1 MQSPENRAPASST
14 SDVMPDAT
22 SAMMLDQQY
31 SHEQI
36 PSEAVDLTNCDREPI
51 HIPNKIQP
59 HGVLL
64 VLSEPDLT
72 IVQVSN
78 NSHQWLGRR
87 PETLLNQNL
96 SILLSTKELNAIVDC
111 LSKNFDSVNPLRLSV
126 EKQNKTL
133 IFDGIIHRQ
142 AGYLLLELEPS
153 QSKKQVD
160 FFGFYHLVK
169 GTISQL
175 QSVDTLS
182 EMCDVIVK
190 EVQQLTD
197 FDRVMVYQF
206 DDQGAG
212 RVIAEAK
219 RDALTPY
226 LGLHYPPSDIPKQAK
241 QLYTLNWLRLIP
253 DVDYQPAEL
262 IPAINPSSEQVTDLS
277 LSVLRSVSP
286 MHLEYLHN
294 MGVSASMSISLI
306 KDKQL
311 WGLIA
316 CHHDLPKSLT
326 YEVRTACE
334 FLGQVMSLEL
344 KSKEEN
350 EDLDYKMKLK
360 SIQST
365 FVDVIP
371 QFDTLL
377 DGFLSHETNFLEL
390 VSAQGAAIFWDA
402 QLYTLGH
409 TPTSQQITE
418 LLAWIETQLDGNVFC
433 TTTLPTLY
441 PPADDFRDLASGVL
455 ALAISRVNR
464 NYMLWFRPEVVQ
476 TVTWGGN
483 PNKPVEVLDNGNVR
497 LSPRKSFE
505 AWQQTVRGQS
515 LPWKPCELEAVL
527 ELRSAIVGIVLR
539 KADELAKINIELERS
554 NSELDSFAYI
564 ASHDLKEPL
573 RGIHNYSSFLIE
585 DYADVLNEDGVSKL
599 QTLVRLTQRMEDLI
613 NSLLHFSRLGRVEL
627 DLTQTDLNELLHTVL
642 DVLSISLEQTN
653 VEIRIP
659 RPLPVLMCD
668 RVQMSEVFTNL
679 ISNAIKYN
687 DRDPKWVEIGF
698 LDPVK
703 SPRKRHVADE
713 HTPEMMIT
721 LYVKDN
727 GIGIPEHHLDNIFR
741 IFKRLHGP
749 TKYGGGTGAGLTIA
763 KKIVERHGG
772 TIWVESVYGE
782 GSTFYFTLPY
792 LNS

>member
-1 MQSPENRAPASST
+1 VARPLSQQK
-14 SDVMPDAT
+14 AT
-22 SAMMLDQQY
+22 
-31 SHEQI
+31 
-36 PSEAVDLTNCDREPI
+36 VRC
-51 HIPNKIQP
+51 
-59 HGVLL
+59 
-64 VLSEPDLT
+64 T
-72 IVQVSN
+72 IVI
-78 NSHQWLGRR
+78 G
-87 PETLLNQNL
+87 
-96 SILLSTKELNAIVDC
+96 IVD
-111 LSKNFDSVNPLRLSV
+111 D
-126 EKQNKTL
+126 QN
-133 IFDGIIHRQ
+133 
-142 AGYLLLELEPS
+142 
-153 QSKKQVD
+153 
-160 FFGFYHLVK
+160 
-169 GTISQL
+169 
-175 QSVDTLS
+175 
-182 EMCDVIVK
+182 
-190 EVQQLTD
+190 
-197 FDRVMVYQF
+197 
-206 DDQGAG
+206 GAG

-262 IPAINPSSEQVTDLS
+262 IPAINPSTEQVTDLS

-316 CHHDLPKSLT
+316 CHHSSPKSLT

-350 EDLDYKMKLK
+350 QDLDYKMKLK

-365 FVDVIP
+365 FVDMIP

-390 VSAQGAAIFWDA
+390 ASAQGGAIFWDD

-409 TPTSQQITE
+409 TPTPQQIAE
-418 LLAWIETQLDGNVFC
+418 LIAWIETHLDSNVFC
-433 TTTLPTLY
+433 TATLPTLY
-441 PPADDFRDLASGVL
+441 SPADDFRDMASGVL

-483 PNKPVEVLDNGNVR
+483 PNKPVEGLDNGNVR
-497 LSPRKSFE
+497 LSPRKSF
-505 AWQQTVRGQS
+505 ATWQQTVRGQS

-527 ELRSAIVGIVLR
+527 ELRSAIVGVVLR
-539 KADELAKINIELERS
+539 KADELAKINVELERS

-573 RGIHNYSSFLIE
+573 RGIHNYSSFLNE

-599 QTLVRLTQRMEDLI
+599 QTLVTLTQRMEDLI

-627 DLTQTDLNELLHTVL
+627 DLTRTDLNELLRTVL

-659 RPLPVLMCD
+659 RPLPMLMCD

-687 DRDPKWVEIGF
+687 DRDPKWVEISF
-698 LDPVK
+698 LNPVK
-703 SPRKRHVADE
+703 SSRKRQVDDD
-713 HTPEMMIT
+713 HTSEMMVT
-721 LYVKDN
+721 LYVRDN

-772 TIWVESVYGE
+772 TIWVESIYRE

-792 LNS
+792 LNPYLNP